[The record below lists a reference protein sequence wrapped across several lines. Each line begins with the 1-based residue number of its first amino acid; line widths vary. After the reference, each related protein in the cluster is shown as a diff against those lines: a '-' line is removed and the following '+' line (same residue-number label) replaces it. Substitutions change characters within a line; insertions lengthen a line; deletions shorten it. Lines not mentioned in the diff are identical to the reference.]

1 MMMVMVVM
9 VVILVMMVILVVMF
23 PHLQWEQ
30 FWPQLSGPPSR
41 PGLGGA
47 WGSQG
52 GDDSDGG
59 GDGDGDGD
67 GEHRVRLIYTGGD
80 SGGGGWHFK
89 TLVFWFWSFL
99 LGKNNFFEELSVN
112 SLIPC

>member
-1 MMMVMVVM
+1 MMMVMVVL
-9 VVILVMMVILVVMF
+9 VVILVMMVVLVVIF

-52 GDDSDGG
+52 GDDSDG
-59 GDGDGDGD
+59 DGDGD

-80 SGGGGWHFK
+80 SGGGGWHFW
-89 TLVFWFWSFL
+89 TLIFWSSL
-99 LGKNNFFEELSVN
+99 LGKDYFLAKLSVN
-112 SLIPC
+112 SLILC

>member
-1 MMMVMVVM
+1 ML
-9 VVILVMMVILVVMF
+9 VVIF
-23 PHLQWEQ
+23 PLLQWEQ

-59 GDGDGDGD
+59 GDG
-67 GEHRVRLIYTGGD
+67 EHRVRLIYTNGG
-80 SGGGGWHFK
+80 HFK
-89 TLVFWFWSFL
+89 TLVFWSFL
-99 LGKNNFFEELSVN
+99 LGKDYFLDKLSVN
-112 SLIPC
+112 SLILC

>member
-1 MMMVMVVM
+1 MIMMMV
-9 VVILVMMVILVVMF
+9 LVTMLH
-23 PHLQWEQ
+23 HLQWEQ

-52 GDDSDGG
+52 GDDSDG
-59 GDGDGDGD
+59 DGDGDGD

-80 SGGGGWHFK
+80 SGGGGGTFRH
-89 TLVFWFWSFL
+89 
-99 LGKNNFFEELSVN
+99 
-112 SLIPC
+112 